1 MRMGLSMFA
10 QWSHQRSKELK
21 PQKLRQ
27 EKQLDVIEAK
37 KVMLLRKDSNPL

>member
-1 MRMGLSMFA
+1 MKMGLSTFA
-10 QWSHQRSKELK
+10 QWSHQKSKELK

-27 EKQLDVIEAK
+27 EKQLEVIEAM